1 MDVGAWTIVPFNT
14 PALRKLSTGMYLVQE
29 LWFFCGS
36 ATPWEGGGENGEV
49 STYVPVRALLKLSSS
64 QSVFRC
70 APLTWQTA
78 TKPIGTLPSVRFFKF
93 ARMMERFPSNNA
105 PCSSLAL

>member
-14 PALRKLSTGMYLVQE
+14 PALRKLSMYLVQE

-49 STYVPVRALLKLSSS
+49 STHVS
-64 QSVFRC
+64 RC
-70 APLTWQTA
+70 APLA
-78 TKPIGTLPSVRFFKF
+78 
-93 ARMMERFPSNNA
+93 
-105 PCSSLAL
+105 